1 MPAMILVF
9 SILLGLSVVVLAILW
24 WIQQRQRRQIRQLL
38 TRLEAV
44 EAETEIFVR
53 GPGSDESVLP
63 IAAEESSG
71 GTLSDD
77 VLAGYTSYVQ
87 RVISEPGEAP
97 TSLSG
102 QVIMKI
108 YQHLEDGYRPT
119 QLADDLFIS
128 LRTLERGLTE
138 VFDCSPSQL
147 ITAMKMREA
156 RRMLETGEYR
166 VNEVASRL
174 GFSSPFYFSRRFRTF
189 FGVSPSEYRQVAESG
204 G

>member
-1 MPAMILVF
+1 MILVF

-44 EAETEIFVR
+44 EAETEVFVPNS
-53 GPGSDESVLP
+53 GGDEPVRP
-63 IAAEESSG
+63 IAVEERSG
-71 GTLSDD
+71 ETPSDD
-77 VLAGYTSYVQ
+77 VLAGYTSYVR
-87 RVISEPGEAP
+87 RVVAEPGEAP

-102 QVIMKI
+102 QVIIKI
-108 YQHLEDGYRPT
+108 YQHLEDGYRPA

-166 VNEVASRL
+166 VNEVASQL

-189 FGVSPSEYRQVAESG
+189 FGVSPSEYRQVAEG
-204 G
+204 RG